1 MIKKCSIREA
11 EIGDIASLHELE
23 QKCFASDRL
32 NRRRF
37 RYWIA
42 APNRVF
48 LVAENADG
56 VQGYGLAILHRGTR
70 SARLYSLAVS
80 PAVRGQGVADL
91 LLHAIESLCA
101 DKGRLYM
108 RLEVASTNS
117 AAIGLY
123 MKQGYTVFGSYAHYY
138 EDDRD
143 ALRMQKR
150 IRYLPANLL
159 TRTVPWYR
167 QATEFTCGPAALMM
181 AMASLDPNLELSLKM
196 ELDIW
201 RVATTI
207 FMTSGHGGCHPL
219 GLAIAARNLGFNVE
233 VCLNKTTPLFID
245 SVRSPLK
252 KSVLAVVDEQF
263 HEKAANL
270 DIQVNYDELSQ
281 DQIETWIHSGAM
293 VIVLVSTYRMDGKKT
308 PHWVTV
314 TGMDDVC
321 LYVHDP
327 HVDRKVN
334 VEIDCQHIP
343 IAREDF
349 TKMSAF
355 GSERLRTAVA
365 LRKTQVKPLRIS

>member
-1 MIKKCSIREA
+1 MSKEHTIREA
-11 EIGDIASLHELE
+11 TIEDIAPLHALE
-23 QKCFASDRL
+23 QQCFSSDQL

-37 RYWIA
+37 RYWIS

-48 LVAENADG
+48 LIAENADG
-56 VQGYGLAILHRGTR
+56 LKGYGLAILHRGTR
-70 SARLYSLAVS
+70 SARLYSLAVL
-80 PAVRGQGVADL
+80 PAARGQGIANQL
-91 LLHAIESLCA
+91 LSAVESLCA

-108 RLEVASTNS
+108 RLEVAASNQT
-117 AAIGLY
+117 AIALY
-123 MKQGYTVFGSYAHYY
+123 ERQGYTIFGSYPHYY
-138 EDDRD
+138 EDDQD

-150 IRYLPANLL
+150 IRYLPENFM
-159 TRTVPWYR
+159 TRLVPWYR
-167 QATEFTCGPAALMM
+167 QTTEFTCGPAALMM
-181 AMASLDPNLELSLKM
+181 AMASLDPTLKPDLKL

-201 RVATTI
+201 REATTI

-219 GLAIAARNLGFNVE
+219 GLAIAARNRGFSAE
-233 VCLNKTTPLFID
+233 VCLNKTTPLFLD

-252 KSVLAVVDEQF
+252 KSILTLVDKQF

-270 DIQVNYDELSQ
+270 DIQVNYEELSQ

-293 VIVLVSTYRMDGKKT
+293 VIVLISTYRMDGKKT

-327 HVDRKVN
+327 HVDKKVD

-343 IAREDF
+343 IARDDF

-355 GSERLRTAVA
+355 GAERLRTAVA
-365 LRKTQVKPLRIS
+365 LRKGN